1 MRGVTDA
8 RETYKVL
15 DLALRIGEILLSSGA
30 GAADVTATMLGV
42 TTHLG
47 LRNADVDVTFT
58 LLRMSYQ
65 PDPDEMPVLL
75 TRNITQRDLDYD
87 DLTRTQQ
94 LVDDVLQDRV
104 DVTEARARVA
114 RINSTNHY
122 LPRWAVVLGS
132 GVVGGGIALIL
143 GGGVLVTLVAT
154 IAGCLITVLMR
165 TLNKQRWP
173 MFYQQIAGGLL
184 ATLLAL
190 GTASVDQLFDQRVDT
205 SLVITASIVLL
216 LSGIGF
222 MGAIQDALSGF
233 YITAG
238 ARIIE
243 ALLATAGLIAG
254 VSAGLALAPTL
265 GVSLV
270 GVRPGGAEL
279 AAAPVVPVVLI
290 GAMVSACAF
299 AFTCYAPWRALPAIA
314 MSTLLGHLVF
324 LTVQDPQASMPWAAA
339 CAAITIGLVSYAI
352 SGRVGVPPLVV
363 VVPALVPMLP
373 GLLIY
378 RGLSYMSEGD
388 TLGILQ
394 LSAAA
399 ATTIALAAGVI
410 MGEYVAQP
418 LTRNARRIEDRL
430 AGPRLVGVMHGTRI
444 RRRDPAR
451 RTRGARGLDGPDVPG
466 RPGRACVQSCRRLKA
481 PWGLNAHRV

>member
-1 MRGVTDA
+1 VSETACAGAQNGGVNDP

-42 TTHLG
+42 TRHLG

-65 PDPDEMPVLL
+65 DDPDEMPVLL
-75 TRNITQRDLDYD
+75 ARNIHQRDIDYD
-87 DLTRTQQ
+87 DLTRTHD
-94 LVDDVLQDRV
+94 LVNDVLTDRV

-114 RINSTNHY
+114 RINSTPHY
-122 LPRWAVVLGS
+122 LPRWAIVLGS
-132 GVVGGGIALIL
+132 GAVGGAIALIL
-143 GGGVLVTLVAT
+143 GGGAVVTAVATLAGILVT
-154 IAGCLITVLMR
+154 ILMR
-165 TLNKQRWP
+165 ALNREGWP
-173 MFYQQIAGGLL
+173 MFYQQIAGGLM
-184 ATLLAL
+184 ATVLAL
-190 GTASVDQLFDQRVDT
+190 AAAALGDRLGLRVDT
-205 SLVITASIVLL
+205 SQVVTASIVMLL
-216 LSGIGF
+216 AGIGF

-243 ALLATAGLIAG
+243 AMLATAGLIAG
-254 VSAGLALAPTL
+254 VSAGLALATPL

-270 GVRPGGAEL
+270 GVRPGSTVL
-279 AAAPVVPVVLI
+279 ADPPLVLI
-290 GAMVSACAF
+290 GAIVSASAF
-299 AFTCYAPWRALPAIA
+299 AFTCYAPWRALPAVA

-324 LTVQDPQASMPWAAA
+324 LGVQDPAASMPWAAA
-339 CAAITIGLVSYAI
+339 CAAVTIGLVSFSIA
-352 SGRVGVPPLVV
+352 GRVGVPPLVV

-378 RGLSYMSEGD
+378 RGLSYMSEGSSF
-388 TLGILQ
+388 GILQ

-418 LTRNARRIEDRL
+418 VKRNVRRLEDRL
-430 AGPRLVGVMHGTRI
+430 SGPRMVGVMHGSLS
-444 RRRDPAR
+444 RRHHTHA
-451 RTRGARGLDGPDVPG
+451 
-466 RPGRACVQSCRRLKA
+466 
-481 PWGLNAHRV
+481 